1 MSTIK
6 VANASQLNTA
16 LHRVHAGD
24 TIELAGGNYGRLEL
38 KGVHFSGEVTITSAS
53 DSKPAV
59 FAYMHATNVSNVTFD
74 GVDFVTSAASGDG
87 GKPFVVNQSD
97 DITIRNAIF
106 DGQTANGYGQA
117 HGIWVVRSDHFTLE
131 NSTLRDFNV
140 ASYFE
145 DQSDL
150 VVRNNTLSNIAWDA
164 MIVGGVHRALFE
176 DNDIDL
182 HVKKGTKHTDGIQFW
197 NTGDN
202 NPISDLVVRGNHI
215 ETHGTASHG
224 IYAGNG
230 LAATL
235 GSAAAF
241 RNVLIEDNTV
251 ISAQVSGIAVG
262 ETRGLTIR
270 DNTILQDTAFRDS
283 SVGRTPVIRVDK
295 ESSGVSITGNIT
307 HKEPVASGDNWAPAK
322 SVPSGW
328 TISKNKL
335 VPIGTSLDKAETAAA
350 GADTFRLDARASAD
364 DTTDRHEDAR
374 AATFAPVRET
384 LPPSFDD
391 HRFDDGHC
399 LARFEPGLAEHFD
412 AHPF

>member
-38 KGVHFSGEVTITSAS
+38 KGVHFSDEVTITSAS

-106 DGQTANGYGQA
+106 DGETESGYGRA

-150 VVRNNTLSNIAWDA
+150 VVRNNTLTNIAWDA
-164 MIVGGVHRALFE
+164 MIVGGVH
-176 DNDIDL
+176 
-182 HVKKGTKHTDGIQFW
+182 Q
-197 NTGDN
+197 
-202 NPISDLVVRGNHI
+202 
-215 ETHGTASHG
+215 
-224 IYAGNG
+224 
-230 LAATL
+230 
-235 GSAAAF
+235 
-241 RNVLIEDNTV
+241 
-251 ISAQVSGIAVG
+251 
-262 ETRGLTIR
+262 
-270 DNTILQDTAFRDS
+270 
-283 SVGRTPVIRVDK
+283 
-295 ESSGVSITGNIT
+295 
-307 HKEPVASGDNWAPAK
+307 
-322 SVPSGW
+322 
-328 TISKNKL
+328 
-335 VPIGTSLDKAETAAA
+335 
-350 GADTFRLDARASAD
+350 
-364 DTTDRHEDAR
+364 
-374 AATFAPVRET
+374 APVRGQR
-384 LPPSFDD
+384 
-391 HRFDDGHC
+391 HRPARQEGHQAHRRHPV
-399 LARFEPGLAEHFD
+399 LEHRRQQPDQRPRGPRQPHRDPRHREPRHLRRQRPRRHARQRGGVPQRPDRGQYRRSAPRS
-412 AHPF
+412 AASRSARPAG